1 MSECYPRALLSHAD
15 VYQVLFFFLSFSNHA
30 LSINLIFFLFVAIV
44 LSLGRFSGL
53 RIHRHLRPFSGASLW
68 SVQPS
73 CNYVFWRRHLHRC
86 ARSDVTSTK
95 PDFNV
100 LFLRDPLWVWI
111 IVCVLCCFDHLTKVL
126 YQEALVC
133 NGTCCDWTRWR
144 IAYYEPCH
152 SGPLE

>member
-53 RIHRHLRPFSGASLW
+53 RIHRHLRPFSRASLW

-73 CNYVFWRRHLHRC
+73 CNCVFWRRHLHRC
-86 ARSDVTSTK
+86 ARSDVASTK

-111 IVCVLCCFDHLTKVL
+111 IVCVLCWFDHLTKVL
-126 YQEALVC
+126 YKEALVC